1 MADRDESDRMTFSR
15 RQLAGLAA
23 GGAAMMAGGAPVMA
37 QAPAPANAK
46 PAIEPTRLVSA
57 GETLRPEIV
66 GNFGIVAAGRHY
78 AVAAGT
84 RILLAGGN
92 ATDAGV
98 AAVFAAAVTEISHFG
113 FGGEAPTIIHDAKTG
128 KVSVISG
135 QGFAPA
141 LPRRK
146 SSLPP
151 ASFPAMVPMAA
162 PSPRWWTRWRWPC
175 NSTAR

>member
-1 MADRDESDRMTFSR
+1 MSKTADQGLSR
-15 RQLAGLAA
+15 RELTSLALGAAVLAGSGPALA
-23 GGAAMMAGGAPVMA
+23 
-37 QAPAPANAK
+37 QTAPAAK
-46 PAIEPTRLVSA
+46 AAIEPTRLVSA

-113 FGGEAPTIIHDAKTG
+113 FGGEAPTLIYDAKT
-128 KVSVISG
+128 KAISLVNG
-135 QGFAPA
+135 
-141 LPRRK
+141 
-146 SSLPP
+146 
-151 ASFPAMVPMAA
+151 
-162 PSPRWWTRWRWPC
+162 
-175 NSTAR
+175 